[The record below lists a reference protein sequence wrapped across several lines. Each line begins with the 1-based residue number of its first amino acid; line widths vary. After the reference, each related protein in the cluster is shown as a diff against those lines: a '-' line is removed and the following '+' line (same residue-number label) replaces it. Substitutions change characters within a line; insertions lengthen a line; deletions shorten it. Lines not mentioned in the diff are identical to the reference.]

1 MQIAARGI
9 ARIVLSMKHTTI
21 SQNLIGDF
29 VASITVAVS
38 EKKMIWHM
46 ETRHTNARAS

>member
-9 ARIVLSMKHTTI
+9 ARIVLSRKQMTI
-21 SQNLIGDF
+21 SLKEIGDL

-38 EKKMIWHM
+38 EKKII
-46 ETRHTNARAS
+46 